1 MSSES
6 LLLLLLGG
14 QAAGVRDRGVCAGAD
29 VTARSAIVCCAC
41 RRRRQQSDL
50 DSVIVN
56 NRLTPARLRPRASRR
71 AVFIGPL
78 ARSASIWHRRV
89 TRLLTYLVSGRA
101 RATPST
107 SDQFLARTRWRART
121 RRFLYIPSDV
131 RKDDSYTGRGSV
143 AA

>member
-6 LLLLLLGG
+6 LLLLLVGG

-56 NRLTPARLRPRASRR
+56 NRLTPARLRPRAAPS
-71 AVFIGPL
+71 L
-78 ARSASIWHRRV
+78 SARSLAPH
-89 TRLLTYLVSGRA
+89 
-101 RATPST
+101 
-107 SDQFLARTRWRART
+107 QFG
-121 RRFLYIPSDV
+121 
-131 RKDDSYTGRGSV
+131 TGG
-143 AA
+143 

>member
-50 DSVIVN
+50 DGVIVN
-56 NRLTPARLRPRASRR
+56 NRLTPARLRPRAPRR
-71 AVFIGPL
+71 LYRP
-78 ARSASIWHRRV
+78 ARSLRINLAPAGDPPAY
-89 TRLLTYLVSGRA
+89 LLSFWAGESHAL
-101 RATPST
+101 
-107 SDQFLARTRWRART
+107 
-121 RRFLYIPSDV
+121 DV
-131 RKDDSYTGRGSV
+131 GPISR
-143 AA
+143 